1 MFRRSLL
8 GTGVMLPLISLTSS
22 AFAADLPP
30 RPPTE
35 PTPFDGSTVRN
46 LARQMAAK
54 SYQKSADD
62 LPANFKNLD
71 YSAYQGIRF
80 DQSQSLWR
88 GQGRNF
94 TAAFFHRGYIYHDRV
109 DIYEVADGHAAPIV
123 YNASQFSF
131 EKLQPPTGNLGY
143 AGFKIRY
150 PLNHADTE
158 DEVCAFLGASYFR
171 AVAKGQGYGLSARG
185 LAINT
190 ADPKGEE
197 FPVFRSFWLER
208 PAKNAD
214 VLVIHALLDSPS
226 TTAAFR
232 FSVRP
237 GEDTVFDVEAA
248 VYPRVDMSEP
258 GLAPLTSMFMHDL
271 NDHTTVDDWRIAVH
285 DSDGLQMRT
294 GHDEALWRPLDNP
307 RDLQVSAFTDTSPR
321 GFGLMQRKRAF
332 ADYQDLEAHYEKRPS
347 LWVEP
352 IGDWGQGIVELV
364 EIPSNE
370 EVNDNMVAFW
380 RPKDPLKAKGEYLLN
395 YRLHWCWAPPGA
407 VRTGQVMQ
415 TLCGAAFNRKHRQF
429 VIDFVGEAVK
439 ALPADPAP
447 TIDAGCSVGKIVSIV
462 AMPNPDISGWRLSIE
477 LDPEDNKLVELH
489 ARLMSADKPVTETWL
504 CRWTST

>member
-1 MFRRSLL
+1 MLRRSLL
-8 GTGVMLPLISLTSS
+8 GAGASLPLISLAS
-22 AFAADLPP
+22 AAQAADQPVSPP
-30 RPPTE
+30 AGPA
-35 PTPFDGSTVRN
+35 PFDGSTVHN
-46 LARQMAAK
+46 LARQLAAK
-54 SYQKSADD
+54 SYQKPNDD
-62 LPANFKNLD
+62 LPAALRNLD
-71 YSAYQGIRF
+71 YPAYQGIRF

-88 GQGRNF
+88 GQGGNF
-94 TAAFFHRGYIYHDRV
+94 TAAFFHRGYIYRDRV
-109 DIYEVADGHAAPIV
+109 DIYEVANGQATPIA
-123 YNASQFSF
+123 YSASQFSF
-131 EKLQPPTGNLGY
+131 DKVQPPTGNLGF

-150 PLNHADTE
+150 PLNRSGVD

-190 ADPKGEE
+190 ANQNGEE
-197 FPVFRSFWLER
+197 FPVFRAFWLER
-208 PAKNAD
+208 PTPGAD

-226 TTAAFR
+226 TSAAFR

-248 VYPRVDMSEP
+248 IYPRVDMPES
-258 GLAPLTSMFMHDL
+258 GLAPLTSMYMHDL
-271 NDHTTVDDWRIAVH
+271 NDHTAVDDWRVAVH
-285 DSDGLQMRT
+285 DSGGLQMRS
-294 GHDEALWRPLDNP
+294 GHDEALWRPLTNP
-307 RDLQVSAFTDTSPR
+307 RNLQVSAFTDSSPR
-321 GFGLMQRKRAF
+321 GFGLMQRERAF
-332 ADYQDLEAHYEKRPS
+332 SDYQDLEARYEKRPS
-347 LWVEP
+347 VWVEP

-407 VRTGQVMQ
+407 VRIGQVMR
-415 TLCGAAFNRKHRQF
+415 TLCGVAFDRKHRQF

-439 ALPADPAP
+439 NLPADPVPA
-447 TIDAGCSVGKIVSIV
+447 TDVACSVGKIVSVV

-477 LDPEDNKLVELH
+477 LDPQDNKLVELH
-489 ARLMSADKPVTETWL
+489 ARLMQGDKPLTETWL
-504 CRWTST
+504 YRWTLA

>member
-1 MFRRSLL
+1 MLRRSLL
-8 GTGVMLPLISLTSS
+8 GAGASLPLISLAGS
-22 AFAADLPP
+22 ALAADQPVP
-30 RPPTE
+30 PPTG
-35 PTPFDGSTVRN
+35 PAPFDGSTVHN
-46 LARQMAAK
+46 LARQLATK
-54 SYQKSADD
+54 SYQKPVDD
-62 LPANFKNLD
+62 LPSALKTID
-71 YSAYQGIRF
+71 YPAYQGIRF

-88 GQGRNF
+88 GQGLNF
-94 TAAFFHRGYIYHDRV
+94 TAAFFHRGYIYGDRV
-109 DIYEVADGHAAPIV
+109 DIYEVANGQATPIA
-123 YNASQFSF
+123 YSASQFTF
-131 EKLQPPTGNLGY
+131 DKVQPPTGNLGF

-150 PLNHADTE
+150 PLNHSDVD

-171 AVAKGQGYGLSARG
+171 AIAKGQGYGLSARG

-190 ADPKGEE
+190 ANQNGEE
-197 FPVFRSFWLER
+197 FPVFRKFWLER
-208 PAKNAD
+208 PTKGAD

-226 TTAAFR
+226 TSAAFR

-248 VYPRVDMSEP
+248 IYPRVDMPES

-271 NDHTTVDDWRIAVH
+271 NDHTAVDDWRVAVH
-285 DSDGLQMRT
+285 DSGGLQMRS
-294 GHDEALWRPLDNP
+294 GHDEALWRPLTNP
-307 RDLQVSAFTDTSPR
+307 RNLQVSAFTDSSPR
-321 GFGLMQRKRAF
+321 GFGLMQRERVF
-332 ADYQDLEAHYEKRPS
+332 SDYQDLEARYEKRPS

-407 VRTGQVMQ
+407 VRIGQVMQ
-415 TLCGAAFNRKHRQF
+415 TLCGVAFNRKHRQF

-439 ALPADPAP
+439 NLPADPAP
-447 TIDAGCSVGKIVSIV
+447 AVDTACSVGKIVSVV
-462 AMPNPDISGWRLSIE
+462 AMPNPDISGWRVSIE

-489 ARLMSADKPVTETWL
+489 ARLMQGDKPLTETWL
-504 CRWTST
+504 YRWTLA